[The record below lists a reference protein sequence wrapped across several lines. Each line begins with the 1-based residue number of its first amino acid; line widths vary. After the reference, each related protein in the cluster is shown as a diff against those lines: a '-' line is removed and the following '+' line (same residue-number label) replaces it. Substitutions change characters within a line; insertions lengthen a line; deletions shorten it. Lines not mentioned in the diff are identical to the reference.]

1 MSIDNTRITSS
12 FPSDEASNAVKKS
25 DVWGIE
31 VAEAITSQWFGG
43 QLSTRR
49 YWVDLMRSYSRG
61 EQDVQQYKD
70 TIEGTRKDKESKIGV
85 KTHKI
90 DYSPLKV
97 LASFKDIVINP
108 IDESL
113 FKPRAE
119 AIDLFSVN
127 KKKDKFRQFEKN
139 FFLKDFDNIVDRG
152 LNTNNAPKNVPKDQN
167 GLKIQKLEFKP
178 EMEIAQELAIEN
190 VMKLEKFETIKDKV
204 NEDIFDLGYGV
215 GRHFT
220 DFTEGIK
227 PVYVD
232 PYNFIHSP
240 FEQDDARDLRYA
252 GEPQETTIV
261 DLEKQSGRKFTKEE
275 LQTLKNLSM
284 GVADLIDDSNSY
296 IENEDGD
303 RLVESISFVYLT
315 KQKRVYKKL
324 RQNKSVKLIDR
335 SDDETEYNPSNRNK
349 KIEIPFKVWFE
360 GIYVPTAQ
368 ILCKWEKIKNQVE
381 KGVNDPICPYII
393 YAPKV
398 KRNSEKGFVRFD
410 SMTQRAKPIIDDIHR
425 DWFKFQQLKME
436 LRPNTAVINPQALE
450 NVFLN
455 GEKIG
460 GQDILDMY
468 FGRGILLANEV
479 NEDGDPVGRA
489 IIEQGGGVNNSGL
502 AFLSNEL
509 ANGLNRLRGLLGIN
523 EVRDGT
529 NRPNSKTAVAVQKI
543 LLASSNNSTSHIVRA
558 SFNISLQ
565 FAEAISLRLVD
576 VLKMPTLRNRYMS
589 IIGSDN
595 VEILSSAKNSQM
607 RKFGIYFDFKPD
619 DKERI
624 AFEQSL
630 LDAYSKG
637 AIDVAQ
643 YNKARMVRNA
653 KGAIK
658 YLEFII
664 AENAVKEQ
672 RQKTEIIRQNAEA
685 NAQTAVV
692 AENKKQ
698 QTLGIEWTIKKQE
711 MLLESEIADKKAV
724 KDALIENMLAGEQ
737 HARDIELKYMEVKS
751 IESKE
756 EAKAE
761 NQKDNI
767 NLQSSNTSKLVEQRQ
782 NNTPPVDFENDSEIN
797 TNLQNILSANKI
809 NLPNEDNPTQE
820 QNI

>member
-25 DVWGIE
+25 DAWGIE
-31 VAEAITSQWFGG
+31 VAKAITSQWFGG

-751 IESKE
+751 TESKE